1 MPLKAAFSF
10 GGSTG
15 GSSASKLTRLW
26 QNSFLYGHGIQ
37 ASLLPQGQHQAEC
50 SPGKAGATFSWNP
63 VPPIIP
69 PIFHWLKASQFLS
82 TFREE
87 YHTKARR
94 PKVASWRPSQNL
106 FTKVRCYFNCQK
118 ISRQEGHYCCFKICL
133 YVFFIFSSSSAV
145 PWNWAGYSDSF
156 PTKRI
161 WWSAGEWLLRQKALG
176 PSLWC
181 LAWIT
186 HSEETSGQV
195 TRTLKQS
202 CWTGCV
208 SRNRERA
215 PVKSQPRVSANN

>member
-1 MPLKAAFSF
+1 MQPRQGRCYIFVDSCASHHTSHIPVIKSQSVSVHIQGRVSHKGPKAK
-10 GGSTG
+10 GGIVG
-15 GSSASKLTRLW
+15 
-26 QNSFLYGHGIQ
+26 
-37 ASLLPQGQHQAEC
+37 
-50 SPGKAGATFSWNP
+50 
-63 VPPIIP
+63 
-69 PIFHWLKASQFLS
+69 
-82 TFREE
+82 
-87 YHTKARR
+87 
-94 PKVASWRPSQNL
+94 PSQNL

-176 PSLWC
+176 ASLCC